1 MNVRIFWVRAMKCM
15 YAQTRPR
22 FILSTE
28 GVFLGNGVWTHVN
41 SKGKICLS
49 VDLFI
54 YQENEQVKVQWLL
67 GCVVC
72 VLSVCRSVYLSIR
85 RMRRSRY
92 NDCLAVWC
100 VFCLF
105 VDLFIYLSGE
115 WAGQG
120 TMIAWLCGVCCLS
133 MDLFIYQSGG
143 WAGQGTMIAW
153 LCGVCC
159 LSMDLFIYQSGGWAG
174 QGTMIAWLCGVCS
187 VCLWICLSIRRMS
200 RSRYNDCLAVWC
212 VFCLPVDL
220 FIYLSGE
227 WAGQGTMIAW
237 LCGVCSVC
245 LWICL
250 SIYQEN
256 EHVKVQWLLGCVVCV
271 LSVCRSVYVSG
282 EWAGQGTMIAWL
294 CGVCSFCLWIFFF
307 GVPQL
312 YLWGSP
318 LLGEIFAY
326 VTVF

>member
-153 LCGVCC
+153 LCGVC
-159 LSMDLFIYQSGGWAG
+159 
-174 QGTMIAWLCGVCS
+174 S
-187 VCLWICLSIRRMS
+187 VCLWTCLSIYQEDEQVKVQWLLGCVVCVLSACGSVYLSIRRMS

-212 VFCLPVDL
+212 VFCLSVDL
-220 FIYLSGE
+220 FIY
-227 WAGQGTMIAW
+227 
-237 LCGVCSVC
+237 
-245 LWICL
+245 
-250 SIYQEN
+250 QEN
-256 EHVKVQWLLGCVVCV
+256 EQVKVQWLLGCVVCV
-271 LSVCRSVYVSG
+271 LSVCGSVYLL
-282 EWAGQGTMIAWL
+282 AWRM
-294 CGVCSFCLWIFFF
+294 SRSRYNDCLAVWCISCLSVDMFIYQEDEQ
-307 GVPQL
+307 VKVQ
-312 YLWGSP
+312 W
-318 LLGEIFAY
+318 LLGCVVCVLSVDLFIC
-326 VTVF
+326 